1 MSRTAFLSSMNASS
15 EALNMSMVWG
25 DPDTA
30 PYSVYQHITYL
41 WEEPHQDGKCMV
53 FPRSTD
59 CVMSFNCIRKPHF
72 VASHKSHDFVGFHLD
87 QAQPARRRR
96 QWHPTQVLLP
106 GKSHGR
112 RSLVGCSPWGPQSP
126 TPLKRLSSSSSSSQP
141 ALLLL
146 AGLMWS
152 STNQLMTLLQGSA
165 GRQIRAVGEAGW
177 GGSLHPPGV
186 PCIRIPDAPWQ
197 SPVDKQS

>member
-87 QAQPARRRR
+87 QAQ
-96 QWHPTQVLLP
+96 LL
-106 GKSHGR
+106 
-112 RSLVGCSPWGPQSP
+112 
-126 TPLKRLSSSSSSSQP
+126 
-141 ALLLL
+141 
-146 AGLMWS
+146 
-152 STNQLMTLLQGSA
+152 
-165 GRQIRAVGEAGW
+165 
-177 GGSLHPPGV
+177 
-186 PCIRIPDAPWQ
+186 
-197 SPVDKQS
+197 